1 MNDETKEILIAVVDY
16 YNAMG
21 TENDPGIRVFESI
34 VQRASN
40 ALESHAKEN
49 REDNKNNSADVD
61 PFDNTVAE
69 LGPGTFPVYK
79 LEDEW

>member
-21 TENDPGIRVFESI
+21 TENDPGIRAFESV
-34 VQRASN
+34 VQRASKV
-40 ALESHAKEN
+40 LENHTKDI
-49 REDNKNNSADVD
+49 REDNKNNSSDVD
-61 PFDNTVAE
+61 PFSITGE
-69 LGPGTFPVYK
+69 FPAYK

>member
-34 VQRASN
+34 AQRASN
-40 ALESHAKEN
+40 ALENHAKEN
-49 REDNKNNSADVD
+49 REGTKNNTNSADVD
-61 PFDNTVAE
+61 PFAITDE
-69 LGPGTFPVYK
+69 FPVYK